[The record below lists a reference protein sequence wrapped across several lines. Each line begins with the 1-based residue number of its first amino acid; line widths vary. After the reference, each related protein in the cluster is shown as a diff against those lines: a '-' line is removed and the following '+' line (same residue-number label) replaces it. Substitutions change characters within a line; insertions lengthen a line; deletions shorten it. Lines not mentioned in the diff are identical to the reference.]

1 MIARSFVTKDF
12 DLLKEFLYQLSIGS
26 MTFAEGDKQWKN
38 PTRNRINE
46 ICVYYENNT
55 GCVSFAIHLS
65 DTKGNGKEVRHFKN
79 VFQNLNALFKDQK
92 VLLYIC
98 FESIFGSAITVEYL
112 GSCTFCPING
122 IEQKLAN
129 KTRFL
134 LTTLRAQSALQKISK
149 FALQCSTGY
158 YCLNYFY
165 PLLSR
170 SRLFGNELNI
180 LDVNRLIQLYRDLG
194 LNGPVEQTNAHKHR
208 LRLAKNFPCKKIH
221 IFSHDLKYLHY
232 LSYYAFYFLDGRFPN
247 ENSIV
252 CNREMQ
258 TD

>member
-12 DLLKEFLYQLSIGS
+12 NLLKDFLYELSIGS
-26 MTFAEGDKQWKN
+26 MTYADGEKQWKT

-46 ICVYYENNT
+46 ICVYYENNS
-55 GCVSFAIHLS
+55 GNVSFAIHHS
-65 DTKGNGKEVRHFKN
+65 DIKGNGKQVRHFKN
-79 VFQNLNALFKDQK
+79 VFENLNALFKEQK

-112 GSCTFCPING
+112 GSCTFSPTNG
-122 IEQKLAN
+122 IEQTLAN

-170 SRLFGNELNI
+170 FRMFGNEMNI

-194 LNGPVEQTNAHKHR
+194 LNAPIEQTNASRHR
-208 LRLAKNFPCKKIH
+208 LSLSKQFPWKKIH
-221 IFSHDLKYLHY
+221 MFAHDLMHYHY

-247 ENSIV
+247 ENNIV
-252 CNREMQ
+252 SNREVQ